1 MKTRLSHASFGLEFH
16 KRLRTGADCEIP
28 FEVTES
34 ILDLSQLDVHLSK
47 PCWIGSQ
54 QITTFAAADNS
65 QPFFVQPIVEH
76 SYRRDSLSRGY
87 RDLDQLPSAP
97 RLPLWLGQA

>member
-1 MKTRLSHASFGLEFH
+1 MRPTPFPLLVGRQAQSQSVQSAVQGHVHAVRNGGDENASFGAIL
-16 KRLRTGADCEIP
+16 KLMIDGADCEIP

-54 QITTFAAADNS
+54 QIGAQQVTTFAAADNS
-65 QPFFVQPIVEH
+65 QPF
-76 SYRRDSLSRGY
+76 LSSR
-87 RDLDQLPSAP
+87 
-97 RLPLWLGQA
+97 